1 MDMLLIAA
9 LGNWRDMN
17 KVIGAFNEQQIK
29 LMLDYEMEH
38 KRRIIMVTRLH
49 ARFSA
54 MRAKRERDELVKM
67 LDTDRH
73 YGVTK

>member
-1 MDMLLIAA
+1 
-9 LGNWRDMN
+9 
-17 KVIGAFNEQQIK
+17 
-29 LMLDYEMEH
+29 MLDYEMEH
-38 KRRIIMVTRLH
+38 KRRLIMVTRLH